1 MAIDM
6 NVDVGELIK
15 GLFSKKSN
23 ESGSKSQPSPYL
35 KIILMVIVVIA
46 LIAAYVFLYY
56 LPTQKDLKVKNYQI
70 SQVEN
75 LKMEIVE
82 LNSLIEKSKVQL
94 IKAEA
99 DYNKL
104 TNLFHTDKELEDLY
118 RHISM
123 LALRN
128 NLMVS
133 KIEKGAEELPIFE
146 VDSDQSGF
154 SDEFDGEQKKVA
166 YYEFIV
172 DFEISGNFSNY
183 VKFRKGLAELKKI
196 INLKNESIV
205 VLESETSRGEVRV
218 TSSIATYRFPAD
230 DSEKYI
236 NPN

>member
-15 GLFSKKSN
+15 GLISKKNDNPGDNSQSN
-23 ESGSKSQPSPYL
+23 PYL
-35 KIILMVIVVIA
+35 KIILLATLVIA
-46 LIAAYVFLYY
+46 LIASYVLLYF
-56 LPTQKDLKVKNYQI
+56 LPTQKDLKIKNYQI

-75 LKMEIVE
+75 LKFEIIE
-82 LNSLIEKSKVQL
+82 LNNLIEKSKEQL
-94 IKAEA
+94 TKAKA

-133 KIEKGAEELPIFE
+133 KIEKGGEQPIFE
-146 VDSDQSGF
+146 ISSDQSEF
-154 SDEFDGEQKKVA
+154 SDEFDIEQQKVA

-172 DFEISGNFSNY
+172 DFEISGNFNNY

-205 VLESETSRGEVRV
+205 VLESDERRGDVRV
-218 TSSIATYRFPAD
+218 ASSIATYRFPVD

>member
-1 MAIDM
+1 MF
-6 NVDVGELIK
+6 
-15 GLFSKKSN
+15 FSS
-23 ESGSKSQPSPYL
+23 ES
-35 KIILMVIVVIA
+35 
-46 LIAAYVFLYY
+46 
-56 LPTQKDLKVKNYQI
+56 
-70 SQVEN
+70 
-75 LKMEIVE
+75 
-82 LNSLIEKSKVQL
+82 LN
-94 IKAEA
+94 
-99 DYNKL
+99 
-104 TNLFHTDKELEDLY
+104 TDKELEDLY

-196 INLKNESIV
+196 INLKNESIE
-205 VLESETSRGEVRV
+205 VLESEASRGEVRV
-218 TSSIATYRFPAD
+218 TSSIATYRFPVD

>member
-15 GLFSKKSN
+15 GLFSKKNDNPGDNSQSN
-23 ESGSKSQPSPYL
+23 PYL
-35 KIILMVIVVIA
+35 KIILIATFVIA
-46 LIAAYVFLYY
+46 LIASYVLLYF
-56 LPTQKDLKVKNYQI
+56 LPTQKDLKIKNYQI

-75 LKMEIVE
+75 LKFEIIE
-82 LNSLIEKSKVQL
+82 LNNLIEKSKEQL
-94 IKAEA
+94 TKAKA

-133 KIEKGAEELPIFE
+133 KIEKGGEQPIFE
-146 VDSDQSGF
+146 ISSDQSEF
-154 SDEFDGEQKKVA
+154 SDEFDIEQQKVA

-172 DFEISGNFSNY
+172 DFEISGNFNNY

-205 VLESETSRGEVRV
+205 VLESDERRGDVRV
-218 TSSIATYRFPAD
+218 TSSIATYRFPVD

>member
-23 ESGSKSQPSPYL
+23 ESGGKSQPSPYL
-35 KIILMVIVVIA
+35 KVILMVIVVIV

-154 SDEFDGEQKKVA
+154 SDELDGEQKKVA

>member
-23 ESGSKSQPSPYL
+23 VSGGKSQPSPYL
-35 KIILMVIVVIA
+35 KFILMVIVVIA

-75 LKMEIVE
+75 LKIEIVE
-82 LNSLIEKSKVQL
+82 LNSLIEKSKDLL

-205 VLESETSRGEVRV
+205 VLESETRRGEVRV